1 MHSTSPSRP
10 RYSVPA
16 IVAAI
21 LAANVGTVHAN
32 GASDADAD
40 AATADAGAESS
51 EIGEVIVTGTRQSG
65 LSAAESPAPVQILSA
80 DALQAASGNPDLMTT
95 LSQLIPS
102 LTMQAFGF
110 DMAGQTLQAKLR
122 GLSPNHVL
130 ILVNGKRRHTT
141 ANLAVDTG
149 STYQGGANVDLNFI
163 PLDAIDHIEVL
174 TDGAAAQYGSDA
186 IAGVINIILKK
197 NSSGG
202 SLAGTYGQYANGG
215 GRTEDVSGNAG
226 FGPTEGGYFS
236 LTGDFHQHGHSNVGA
251 LDERVINPANWT
263 SYPNSNL
270 PNVPGYPNLNRIS
283 GDGYQQLKLAAIN
296 AGFVFSDGMELYS
309 TITYGHKDA
318 SSFENY
324 RLPSKADYVDAITG
338 QKVYPYPFGF
348 NPLEASNE
356 DDYQLNIGLKGE
368 LAGWKW
374 DLASGYGADK
384 TSIST
389 LHTYNTGYAQ
399 INGVATPQNYYDGY
413 LRATQWATTLDFDR
427 DFEVGLPGPL
437 NVAFGGEYR
446 RDTYA
451 IGAGVPLSWED
462 GGASS
467 YPGFTPN
474 DAGSNSRKN
483 YAGYV
488 DLAVK
493 PLDKLRVDVAG
504 RFEHYTD
511 FGDAKVGK
519 FTARYDFTD
528 EFALRGTVSNGF
540 RAPTLA
546 EEYYTSTNVGPTTAY
561 VQLAPNSAAGRL
573 LGLGDGLQPE
583 HSMDFS
589 LGMVWRPLPH
599 MNATLDLYQITVT
612 NRIVGSGSIVGSS
625 GGSIVSSVVD
635 NAIIASG
642 APIDPQV
649 VAGGTTGI
657 NVFANGIDTRTR
669 GADLTFD
676 FPMDYGFMKV
686 DWSIGATY
694 NDTTITKYAT
704 TPALLSGGVNPATG
718 VTTNELYD
726 PTAYSD
732 LTSATPKY
740 VINLGGLFVMDKLT
754 VNLVERIYGASSEYE
769 NDDGDNGGTGAGTY
783 PACVPHPGT
792 LFICPGG
799 FDYFQS
805 RVGVTPLTNLD
816 ISYKMTGGLTFSIG
830 AINLFNRFPN
840 KENSTLLA
848 HTQSFA
854 YGDNAGVTQYPGF
867 SPFGINGGFYYVK
880 AAYKF

>member
-1 MHSTSPSRP
+1 MQSSFNKVRHSVS
-10 RYSVPA
+10 A
-16 IVAAI
+16 AVAAV
-21 LAANVGTVHAN
+21 LAAAAGTAHAN
-32 GASDADAD
+32 DAADAAASDAGAAD
-40 AATADAGAESS
+40 VT
-51 EIGEVIVTGTRQSG
+51 EVIVTGTRTTG
-65 LSAAESPAPVQILSA
+65 LTATESPAPVQILSA
-80 DALQAASGNPDLMTT
+80 DALKAASGNPDLMTT
-95 LSQLIPS
+95 LSQLVPS
-102 LTMQAFGF
+102 LTIQAFGF

-130 ILVNGKRRHTT
+130 VLVNGKRRHTT

-149 STYQGGANVDLNFI
+149 STYQGGAGVDLNFI

-202 SLAGTYGQYANGG
+202 TVGATYGQYANGG

-226 FGPTEGGYFS
+226 FEPTEGGYFS
-236 LTGDFHQHGHSNVGA
+236 LTGDFHNHGHSNVGA

-283 GDGYQQLKLAAIN
+283 GDGAQQMKMAAIN
-296 AGFVFSDGMELYS
+296 AGFIFQDGPELYT
-309 TITYGHKDA
+309 TISYGHKDA

-324 RLPSKADYVDAITG
+324 RLPSKADYVDAITR
-338 QKVYPYPFGF
+338 QNVYPYPFGF

-356 DDYQLNIGLKGE
+356 DDYQLNVGLKGE
-368 LAGWKW
+368 LVGWKW
-374 DLASGYGADK
+374 DLATGYGSDK
-384 TSIST
+384 VSIST
-389 LHTYNTGYAQ
+389 IHTYNTGYAQ
-399 INGVATPQNYYDGY
+399 INGVAVPENYYDGF
-413 LRATQWATTLDFDR
+413 LKSTQWATTIDFDR
-427 DFEVGLPGPL
+427 DFDVGLPHPL

-446 RDTYA
+446 RDTYS

-474 DAGSNSRKN
+474 DAGTNSRKN

-488 DLAVK
+488 DLTTK
-493 PLDKLRVDVAG
+493 PIEGLLVDLAG

-519 FTARYDFTD
+519 VTARYDFTPA
-528 EFALRGTVSNGF
+528 FALRGTVSNGF

-546 EEYYTSTNVGPTTAY
+546 EEFYTSTNVGPTTAF
-561 VQLAPNSAAGRL
+561 VQLAPNSAAGKL
-573 LGLGDGLQPE
+573 LGIGDGLQAE

-589 LGMVWRPLPH
+589 FGMVWRPLPS
-599 MNATLDLYQITVT
+599 MNATLDVYQITVT
-612 NRIVGSGSIVGSS
+612 NRIVGSGQIIGSS
-625 GGSIVSSVVD
+625 GGTVVSSPVN

-649 VAGGTTGI
+649 VAAGTTGI

-669 GADLTFD
+669 GADLMFD
-676 FPMDYGFMKV
+676 FPVDYGFAKV
-686 DWSIGATY
+686 DWTIGGTY
-694 NDTTITKYAT
+694 TDTTITKYAN
-704 TPALLSGGVNPATG
+704 TPAALAGGINPATG
-718 VTTNELYD
+718 VATNELYD

-740 VINLGGLFVMDKLT
+740 IINLGGLLTSGKLT
-754 VNLVERIYGASSEYE
+754 VNLVERIFGASSEYE
-769 NDDGDNGGTGAGTY
+769 NDDGDNGGTGAGTV

-805 RVGVTPLTNLD
+805 RIGVTAITNLD
-816 ISYKMTGGLTFSIG
+816 VSYQMQEHVKFSIG

-840 KENSTLLA
+840 KESATLLS

-880 AAYKF
+880 AAYSW

>member
-1 MHSTSPSRP
+1 MHPSSSSKP
-10 RYSVPA
+10 RYGVPA

-21 LAANVGTVHAN
+21 LAASAGTVHAN
-32 GASDADAD
+32 GASEAD
-40 AATADAGAESS
+40 AATAAEADAESP
-51 EIGEVIVTGTRQSG
+51 EVGEVIVTGTRQSG

-95 LSQLIPS
+95 LAQLVPS
-102 LTMQAFGF
+102 LTIQAFGF

-226 FGPTEGGYFS
+226 FQPTDGGYFS
-236 LTGDFHQHGHSNVGA
+236 LTGDFRQHAHSDVGA

-270 PNVPGYPNLNRIS
+270 PNVPGYPTLNRIS

-296 AGFVFSDGMELYS
+296 TGFDFSNGMELYS

-338 QKVYPYPFGF
+338 QEVYPYPFGF

-356 DDYQLNIGLKGE
+356 DDYQLNVGLKGE

-384 TSIST
+384 VSIST

-399 INGVATPQNYYDGY
+399 INGVATPENYYDGY
-413 LRATQWATTLDFDR
+413 LKATQWATTLDFDR
-427 DFEVGLPGPL
+427 DFDVGLPGPL

-488 DLAVK
+488 DLALK

-519 FTARYDFTD
+519 FTARYDFT
-528 EFALRGTVSNGF
+528 EQFALRGTVSNGF

-625 GGSIVSSVVD
+625 GGAIVSSVVD

-649 VAGGTTGI
+649 VASGTTGI

-694 NDTTITKYAT
+694 NDTTITKYAS
-704 TPALLSGGVNPATG
+704 TPALLSGGVNPTTG
-718 VTTNELYD
+718 VPTNELYD

-740 VINLGGLFVMDKLT
+740 VINLGGMFSVDKLT
-754 VNLVERIYGASSEYE
+754 VNLVERIFGTSSEYE

-805 RVGVTPLTNLD
+805 RIGVTPITNLD
-816 ISYKMTGGLTFSIG
+816 ISYKMTDGLTFSIG
-830 AINLFNRFPN
+830 ANNLFNRFPN
-840 KENSTLLA
+840 KENATLLA

-867 SPFGINGGFYYVK
+867 SPFGINGGFYYLK
-880 AAYKF
+880 AAYRF